1 MAPPVIA
8 AAAPA
13 PMVIAAQAA
22 AIQPQAMNVTMGATA
37 LANPEPELAPA
48 PIMQPAAEAPP
59 MPVRAPPS
67 VATPI
72 PPPVGRQQRGGLFA
86 EPPGEA
92 ASTASPAG
100 PSREDMARPTLFSRI
115 TGRLR
120 GQADTPPAPQP
131 EPAQRRTEPTM
142 QPEPRVEPVRAAVRP
157 AGNEEMGILD
167 IPTFLRRQS
176 S

>member
-1 MAPPVIA
+1 
-8 AAAPA
+8 
-13 PMVIAAQAA
+13 
-22 AIQPQAMNVTMGATA
+22 
-37 LANPEPELAPA
+37 
-48 PIMQPAAEAPP
+48 MQPAAEAPP
-59 MPVRAPPS
+59 MPVRAPPPM
-67 VATPI
+67 ATPLASSL
-72 PPPVGRQQRGGLFA
+72 PPVSRPPRGGLFA

-92 ASTASPAG
+92 VVAPPPAG

-115 TGRLR
+115 TGRFR
-120 GQADTPPAPQP
+120 GPAEAAPPPPP
-131 EPAQRRTEPTM
+131 EQAQRRTEPSM